1 MGGLSSTPL
10 RPRNS
15 IGATIGSSSPAAWRS
30 AAVSSFAS
38 LRARWSALLAPEGPH
53 DTPGASIVRPVVFGA
68 SDGLVSNLALI
79 MGVGAAS
86 NDSHTVLIAGVA
98 GLLAGAFS
106 MAMGEF
112 ISVRSQ
118 HEILDYQVHLQRHQ
132 LREDPSSEAAILR
145 GIYRSRGLSEREADL
160 IVGRIMADHETA
172 VETFVREEIGLSEQ
186 TMGSP
191 VSAGASSFF
200 AFSLGAIVP
209 VVPYLLSTGAAAFWG
224 ALLLSMAALFGV
236 GAAVS
241 TLTHRPPLLVGAR
254 QAGLG
259 LAAALITYGIGSV
272 LGRAAGL

>member
-1 MGGLSSTPL
+1 VSPL
-10 RPRNS
+10 
-15 IGATIGSSSPAAWRS
+15 
-30 AAVSSFAS
+30 AS
-38 LRARWSALLAPEGPH
+38 LRARWSGLLTPSGPH

-86 NDSHTVLIAGVA
+86 NDSHTVLIAGIA

-106 MAMGEF
+106 MAVGEY

-118 HEILDYQVHLQRHQ
+118 REVLDYQVALEQAQ
-132 LREDPSSEAAILR
+132 LREDPASEAAILR
-145 GIYRSRGLSEREADL
+145 EIYCSRGLSAAEADL
-160 IVGRIMADHETA
+160 IVERVMADHGLA

-191 VSAGASSFF
+191 FAAAGSSFL

-209 VVPYLLSTGAAAFWG
+209 VVPYLVTVGTAAFWASLLVSVG
-224 ALLLSMAALFGV
+224 ALFAV

-259 LAAALITYGIGSV
+259 LAAAAVTYAIGSL
-272 LGRAAGL
+272 LGASVG

>member
-1 MGGLSSTPL
+1 MSPL
-10 RPRNS
+10 
-15 IGATIGSSSPAAWRS
+15 TT
-30 AAVSSFAS
+30 
-38 LRARWSALLAPEGPH
+38 LRTRWAGMLAPSGPH
-53 DTPGASIVRPVVFGA
+53 DTPGASVVRPVVFGA

-86 NDSHTVLIAGVA
+86 NDSHTVLIAAVA
-98 GLLAGAFS
+98 GLLAGAIS

-118 HEILDYQVHLQRHQ
+118 REILDYQVNLQRHQ

-145 GIYRSRGLSEREADL
+145 DIYRSRGLSQREAEL
-160 IVGRIMADHETA
+160 IVERIMADHETA

-191 VSAGASSFF
+191 LSAGASSFF
-200 AFSLGAIVP
+200 AFSMGAVVP
-209 VVPYLLSTGAAAFWG
+209 VIPYVLATGATAFWG
-224 ALLLSMAALFGV
+224 ALVLAMIALFGV

-254 QAGLG
+254 QVGLG
-259 LAAALITYGIGSV
+259 LAAALVTYGIGSL
-272 LGRAAGL
+272 LGRATGL

>member
-1 MGGLSSTPL
+1 V
-10 RPRNS
+10 
-15 IGATIGSSSPAAWRS
+15 SPI
-30 AAVSSFAS
+30 AS
-38 LRARWSALLAPEGPH
+38 LLARWNQQLAPAGPH

-68 SDGLVSNLALI
+68 SDGLVSNLSLI

-86 NDSHTVLIAGVA
+86 NDGHTVLIAGVA

-106 MAMGEF
+106 MAVGEF

-118 HEILDYQVHLQRHQ
+118 REILDYQVHLQKTQ
-132 LREDPSSEAAILR
+132 LREDPASEAEILR
-145 GIYRSRGLSEREADL
+145 GIYRSRGLSEGEADL
-160 IVGRIMADHETA
+160 IVRRVMADPEVA

-191 VSAGASSFF
+191 LAAGLSSFL
-200 AFSLGAIVP
+200 AFSVGAIVP
-209 VVPYLLSTGAAAFWG
+209 VVPYVVATGAVAFW
-224 ALLLSMAALFGV
+224 ASLIASIVALFAV

-259 LAAALITYGIGSV
+259 LGAAAVTYAIGALLGASV
-272 LGRAAGL
+272 H

>member
-1 MGGLSSTPL
+1 VPHL
-10 RPRNS
+10 
-15 IGATIGSSSPAAWRS
+15 
-30 AAVSSFAS
+30 AS
-38 LRARWSALLAPEGPH
+38 LRAQWSSLASPAGPH

-79 MGVGAAS
+79 MGVGAAAA
-86 NDSHTVLIAGVA
+86 NDSHTVLIAGIA

-106 MAMGEF
+106 MAVGEY

-118 HEILDYQVHLQRHQ
+118 REVLDYQVHLERAQ
-132 LREDPSSEAAILR
+132 LRDDPAAEAAILR
-145 GIYRSRGLSEREADL
+145 DIYHSRGLSRAEADL
-160 IVGRIMADHETA
+160 IVQRVMADHETA

-191 VSAGASSFF
+191 LAAASSSFL

-209 VVPYLLSTGAAAFWG
+209 VIPYLIAAGSVAFWG
-224 ALLLSMAALFGV
+224 SLLVSVAALFAV

-241 TLTHRPPLLVGAR
+241 VLTHRPPLLVGAR

-259 LAAALITYGIGSV
+259 LAAAIVTYGIGSL
-272 LGRAAGL
+272 LGASVG

>member
-1 MGGLSSTPL
+1 MP
-10 RPRNS
+10 P
-15 IGATIGSSSPAAWRS
+15 
-30 AAVSSFAS
+30 FAS
-38 LRARWSALLAPEGPH
+38 FHSRWAGLLTPTGPH

-86 NDSHTVLIAGVA
+86 NDSHTVLIAGIA

-106 MAMGEF
+106 MAVGEY

-118 HEILDYQVHLQRHQ
+118 REVLDYQIHLERMQ
-132 LREDPSSEAAILR
+132 LKEDPASEASILR
-145 GIYRSRGLSEREADL
+145 DIYRSRGLSDAEADL
-160 IVGRIMADHETA
+160 IVQRVMADHDTA

-191 VSAGASSFF
+191 TAAGGSSFL

-209 VVPYLLSTGAAAFWG
+209 VIPYLIVIGTAAFW
-224 ALLLSMAALFGV
+224 ASLLVSLAALFAV

-259 LAAALITYGIGSV
+259 LAAAAVTYGIGSL
-272 LGRAAGL
+272 LGASSR

>member
-1 MGGLSSTPL
+1 M
-10 RPRNS
+10 
-15 IGATIGSSSPAAWRS
+15 
-30 AAVSSFAS
+30 
-38 LRARWSALLAPEGPH
+38 LAPTGPH

-86 NDSHTVLIAGVA
+86 NDTHTVLIAGIA

-106 MAMGEF
+106 MAVGEY

-118 HEILDYQVHLQRHQ
+118 REVLDYQVGLQRSQ
-132 LREDPSSEAAILR
+132 LRADPASEAVILR
-145 GIYRSRGLSEREADL
+145 DIYRSRGLSSAEADL
-160 IVGRIMADHETA
+160 IVKGVMADHETA
-172 VETFVREEIGLSEQ
+172 VDTFVREEIGLSEQ

-191 VSAGASSFF
+191 LAAAGSSFT
-200 AFSLGAIVP
+200 AFSIGAIIP
-209 VVPYLLSTGAAAFWG
+209 VVPYVLAAGTVAFWG
-224 ALLLSMAALFGV
+224 SLIVSVVALFAV

-259 LAAALITYGIGSV
+259 LAAAAVTYGIGSL
-272 LGRAAGL
+272 LGATVA

>member
-1 MGGLSSTPL
+1 MLT
-10 RPRNS
+10 
-15 IGATIGSSSPAAWRS
+15 
-30 AAVSSFAS
+30 
-38 LRARWSALLAPEGPH
+38 PEGPH

-86 NDSHTVLIAGVA
+86 NDSHTVFIAGIA

-106 MAMGEF
+106 MAVGEY

-118 HEILDYQVHLQRHQ
+118 REVLDYQVHLQRHQ
-132 LREDPSSEAAILR
+132 LREQPASEAAILR
-145 GIYRSRGLSEREADL
+145 DIYQSRGLSAGEADL
-160 IVGRIMADHETA
+160 IVKRVMADPNTA

-191 VSAGASSFF
+191 AAAGGSSFL
-200 AFSLGAIVP
+200 AFSLGAAIP
-209 VVPYLLSTGAAAFWG
+209 VLPYLVATGTTAFW
-224 ALLLSMAALFGV
+224 ASLIISIVALFLV

-259 LAAALITYGIGSV
+259 LGAAVVTYGIGLLV
-272 LGRAAGL
+272 GATAA

>member
-1 MGGLSSTPL
+1 VPPS
-10 RPRNS
+10 
-15 IGATIGSSSPAAWRS
+15 
-30 AAVSSFAS
+30 AS
-38 LRARWSALLAPEGPH
+38 LRSRWAGLLTPTGPH

-86 NDSHTVLIAGVA
+86 SDSHTVLIAGVA

-106 MAMGEF
+106 MAVGEY

-118 HEILDYQVHLQRHQ
+118 REVLDYQVRLERTQ
-132 LREDPSSEAAILR
+132 LKEDPAAEAAILR
-145 GIYRSRGLSEREADL
+145 DIYRSRGLSSAEADL
-160 IVGRIMADHETA
+160 IVQGVMADHDTA

-191 VSAGASSFF
+191 AAAGGSSFL

-209 VVPYLLSTGAAAFWG
+209 VIPYLLVTGTAAFW
-224 ALLLSMAALFGV
+224 ASLVVSLAALFAV

-254 QAGLG
+254 QTGLG
-259 LAAALITYGIGSV
+259 LAAAVATYGIGSF
-272 LGRAAGL
+272 LGASVH

>member
-1 MGGLSSTPL
+1 VP
-10 RPRNS
+10 PFY
-15 IGATIGSSSPAAWRS
+15 
-30 AAVSSFAS
+30 SF
-38 LRARWSALLAPEGPH
+38 RARWSELIAPTGPH

-86 NDSHTVLIAGVA
+86 NDNHTVLIAGIA

-106 MAMGEF
+106 MAVGEY

-118 HEILDYQVHLQRHQ
+118 REVLDYQVGLQRAQ
-132 LREDPSSEAAILR
+132 LKSDPTAEAAILR
-145 GIYRSRGLSEREADL
+145 EIYRSRGLSDAEADL
-160 IVGRIMADHETA
+160 IVASVMADHETA
-172 VETFVREEIGLSEQ
+172 VDTFVREEIGLSEQ

-191 VSAGASSFF
+191 LAAAGSSFT
-200 AFSLGAIVP
+200 AFSIGAIIP
-209 VVPYLLSTGAAAFWG
+209 VIPYVLAAGMVAFW
-224 ALLLSMAALFGV
+224 ASLLASVVALFAV

-259 LAAALITYGIGSV
+259 LAAAVVTYAIGSL
-272 LGRAAGL
+272 LGASVA

>member
-1 MGGLSSTPL
+1 M
-10 RPRNS
+10 
-15 IGATIGSSSPAAWRS
+15 SP
-30 AAVSSFAS
+30 FAL
-38 LRARWSALLAPEGPH
+38 LRARWSGLLAPSGPH

-86 NDSHTVLIAGVA
+86 NDGHTVLIAGIA

-106 MAMGEF
+106 MAVGEY

-118 HEILDYQVHLQRHQ
+118 REVLDYQVRLERAQLHQ
-132 LREDPSSEAAILR
+132 DPTAEAEILR
-145 GIYRSRGLSEREADL
+145 DIYRSRGLSGGEADL
-160 IVGRIMADHETA
+160 IVTRIMADHDLA

-191 VSAGASSFF
+191 FAAGGSSFL
-200 AFSLGAIVP
+200 AFSLGAVVP
-209 VVPYLLSTGAAAFWG
+209 VIPYLIATGAAAFWVSLLVSMG
-224 ALLLSMAALFGV
+224 ALFAV

-259 LAAALITYGIGSV
+259 LAAAVVTYGIGSL
-272 LGRAAGL
+272 LGASVG

>member
-1 MGGLSSTPL
+1 MSPL
-10 RPRNS
+10 
-15 IGATIGSSSPAAWRS
+15 T
-30 AAVSSFAS
+30 S
-38 LRARWSALLAPEGPH
+38 LRARWSDLMEPSGPH

-86 NDSHTVLIAGVA
+86 NDGRTVLIAGVA

-106 MAMGEF
+106 MAVGEY

-118 HEILDYQVHLQRHQ
+118 REVLDYQVRLQQAQ
-132 LREDPSSEAAILR
+132 LREDPASEAAILR
-145 GIYRSRGLSEREADL
+145 DIYQSRGLSAGEADL
-160 IVGRIMADHETA
+160 IVRRVMADQETA

-191 VSAGASSFF
+191 VAAGSSSFL
-200 AFSLGAIVP
+200 AFSVGAIVP
-209 VVPYLLSTGAAAFWG
+209 VVPYVIASGGAAFW
-224 ALLLSMAALFGV
+224 ASLLVSIAALFAV

-259 LAAALITYGIGSV
+259 LAAAIVTYAIGSL
-272 LGRAAGL
+272 LGASVG

>member
-1 MGGLSSTPL
+1 MSLFT
-10 RPRNS
+10 
-15 IGATIGSSSPAAWRS
+15 T
-30 AAVSSFAS
+30 
-38 LRARWSALLAPEGPH
+38 LRARWNALVAPTGPH

-86 NDSHTVLIAGVA
+86 NDSHTVLIAGIA

-106 MAMGEF
+106 MAVGEY

-118 HEILDYQVHLQRHQ
+118 REVLDYQVHLQRTQ
-132 LREDPSSEAAILR
+132 LREDPAAEAEILR
-145 GIYRSRGLSEREADL
+145 DIYRSRGLSSAEADL
-160 IVGRIMADHETA
+160 IVRRVMADHDVA
-172 VETFVREEIGLSEQ
+172 VDTFVREEIGLSEA

-191 VSAGASSFF
+191 LAAGGSSFL

-209 VVPYLLSTGAAAFWG
+209 VIPYIIATGTVAFW
-224 ALLLSMAALFGV
+224 ASLVVSIAALFAV

-259 LAAALITYGIGSV
+259 LAAAIVTYAIGSL
-272 LGRAAGL
+272 LGASGV

>member
-1 MGGLSSTPL
+1 VSPL
-10 RPRNS
+10 
-15 IGATIGSSSPAAWRS
+15 
-30 AAVSSFAS
+30 AS
-38 LRARWSALLAPEGPH
+38 LRTRWSSLLSPSGPH

-86 NDSHTVLIAGVA
+86 SDSRTVLIAGIA

-106 MAMGEF
+106 MAVGEY

-118 HEILDYQVHLQRHQ
+118 REVLDYQVRLEQTQLHEDPASEAEI
-132 LREDPSSEAAILR
+132 LRE
-145 GIYRSRGLSEREADL
+145 IYRSRGLSNAEADL
-160 IVGRIMADHETA
+160 IVRRVMADHDTA

-191 VSAGASSFF
+191 LAAASSSFL
-200 AFSLGAIVP
+200 AFSVGAIVP
-209 VVPYLLSTGAAAFWG
+209 VVPYLVAAGTVAAWASFLVSVG
-224 ALLLSMAALFGV
+224 ALFAV

-241 TLTHRPPLLVGAR
+241 TLTHRPPVLVGAR

-259 LAAALITYGIGSV
+259 IAAAAVTYAIGSL
-272 LGRAAGL
+272 LGASGV

>member
-1 MGGLSSTPL
+1 MSSLS
-10 RPRNS
+10 
-15 IGATIGSSSPAAWRS
+15 
-30 AAVSSFAS
+30 S
-38 LRARWSALLAPEGPH
+38 LRAHWSSLLAPEGPH

-86 NDSHTVLIAGVA
+86 NNNHTVLIAGVA
-98 GLLAGAFS
+98 GLLAGAIS

-118 HEILDYQVHLQRHQ
+118 HEILDYQIHLQRHQ

-145 GIYRSRGLSEREADL
+145 DIYRSRGLSAREAEL

-191 VSAGASSFF
+191 ISAGASSFF
-200 AFSLGAIVP
+200 AFSMGA
-209 VVPYLLSTGAAAFWG
+209 VVAVIPYVIATGAAAFWG
-224 ALLLSMAALFGV
+224 SLVLAMAALFGV

-241 TLTHRPPLLVGAR
+241 TLTHRPPLLVGVR
-254 QAGLG
+254 QVGLG
-259 LAAALITYGIGSV
+259 LAAALVTYGIGSV
-272 LGRAAGL
+272 LGRAAGI

>member
-1 MGGLSSTPL
+1 M
-10 RPRNS
+10 
-15 IGATIGSSSPAAWRS
+15 SP
-30 AAVSSFAS
+30 FYS
-38 LRARWSALLAPEGPH
+38 LRARWSQVIAPTGPH

-86 NDSHTVLIAGVA
+86 NDNHTVLIAGIA

-106 MAMGEF
+106 MAVGEF

-118 HEILDYQVHLQRHQ
+118 REVLDYQVGLQRTQ
-132 LREDPSSEAAILR
+132 LREDPASEAAILR
-145 GIYRSRGLSEREADL
+145 DIYRSRGLSDAEADL
-160 IVGRIMADHETA
+160 IVKSVMADHETA

-191 VSAGASSFF
+191 LAAAGSSFT
-200 AFSLGAIVP
+200 AFSIGAIIP
-209 VVPYLLSTGAAAFWG
+209 VIPYVLAAGMLAFW
-224 ALLLSMAALFGV
+224 ASLVVSVVALFAV

-259 LAAALITYGIGSV
+259 LAAAVVTYGIGTL
-272 LGRAAGL
+272 LGAAGA

>member
-1 MGGLSSTPL
+1 MPHL
-10 RPRNS
+10 
-15 IGATIGSSSPAAWRS
+15 
-30 AAVSSFAS
+30 AS
-38 LRARWSALLAPEGPH
+38 LRAQWSSLASPAGPH

-79 MGVGAAS
+79 MGVGAAAA
-86 NDSHTVLIAGVA
+86 NDSHTVLIAGIA

-106 MAMGEF
+106 MAVGEY

-118 HEILDYQVHLQRHQ
+118 REVLDYQVRLQQAQ
-132 LREDPSSEAAILR
+132 LRDDPAAEAVILR
-145 GIYRSRGLSEREADL
+145 DIYRSRGLSWAEADL
-160 IVGRIMADHETA
+160 IVGRVMADHDTA

-191 VSAGASSFF
+191 LAASSSSFL

-209 VVPYLLSTGAAAFWG
+209 VVPYLIAVGGVAFWG
-224 ALLLSMAALFGV
+224 SLLVSVAALFAV

-241 TLTHRPPLLVGAR
+241 VLTHRPPLLVGAR

-259 LAAALITYGIGSV
+259 LAAAIVTYGIGSL
-272 LGRAAGL
+272 LGASVG

>member
-1 MGGLSSTPL
+1 V
-10 RPRNS
+10 
-15 IGATIGSSSPAAWRS
+15 SPFR
-30 AAVSSFAS
+30 S
-38 LRARWSALLAPEGPH
+38 LRARWSALGAPTGPH

-86 NDSHTVLIAGVA
+86 NDNHTVLIAGVA

-106 MAMGEF
+106 MAVGEY

-118 HEILDYQVHLQRHQ
+118 REVLDYQIRLQGTQ
-132 LREDPSSEAAILR
+132 LREDPASEAAILR
-145 GIYRSRGLSEREADL
+145 DIYRSRGLSDAEADL
-160 IVGRIMADHETA
+160 IVKSVMADHETA

-191 VSAGASSFF
+191 LAAAGSSFT
-200 AFSLGAIVP
+200 AFSIGAIIP
-209 VVPYLLSTGAAAFWG
+209 VVPYVLAAGTVAFWG
-224 ALLLSMAALFGV
+224 SLLVSVAALFAV

-259 LAAALITYGIGSV
+259 LAAAAVTYGIGSL
-272 LGRAAGL
+272 LGASVG